1 MDVGTEQQHASSWLR
16 PEAPRV
22 GSYEPT
28 PGMLP
33 SEDIGEMFTPHFLD
47 QGSHMNAAA
56 GYYNQAARAMGGY
69 RSSHGKHLFNF
80 ISKKKGNFRGN
91 YFIIMINYIMLLRT
105 CASNK

>member
-16 PEAPRV
+16 HEAPRV

-69 RSSHGKHLFNF
+69 RSSHGKHLF
-80 ISKKKGNFRGN
+80 
-91 YFIIMINYIMLLRT
+91 YFYFLERLLQGEVFSYYDKLYY
-105 CASNK
+105 AS